1 MSKLT
6 PTVVSDKD
14 VGDVLFDGVRR
25 RPVVAINDNGETVVC
40 CRRTAVN
47 KGWKIQS
54 SPYLRER
61 PAPRKG
67 KPAAEEDFE
76 PVAPRKAKANKPKR
90 GRVEDVSDLL

>member
-1 MSKLT
+1 MPKLA

-25 RPVVAINDNGETVVC
+25 RPVVAVNDEGDTVVC

-61 PAPRKG
+61 PSK
-67 KPAAEEDFE
+67 KPTAEEDFK
-76 PVAPRKAKANKPKR
+76 PAPKAKLNKPKR
-90 GRVEDVSDLL
+90 GRVEDVSDLLG

>member
-1 MSKLT
+1 MPKLA
-6 PTVVSDKD
+6 PTVVTDKD

-25 RPVVAINDNGETVVC
+25 RAILAINDEGDTVVC

-54 SPYLRER
+54 SQYLRER
-61 PAPRKG
+61 PS
-67 KPAAEEDFE
+67 KPTAEEDFK
-76 PVAPRKAKANKPKR
+76 PAPKAKINKPKR